1 LSGFERNKVEVG
13 GATIT
18 SLLVLDPYF
27 QGKKPRGDY
36 GTVSAEG
43 GLDDGAAITGLL
55 LLYPYF

>member
-1 LSGFERNKVEVG
+1 VEVG
-13 GATIT
+13 GTAIT

-27 QGKKPRGDY
+27 RGKKPRGDY
-36 GTVSAEG
+36 GTASAEG